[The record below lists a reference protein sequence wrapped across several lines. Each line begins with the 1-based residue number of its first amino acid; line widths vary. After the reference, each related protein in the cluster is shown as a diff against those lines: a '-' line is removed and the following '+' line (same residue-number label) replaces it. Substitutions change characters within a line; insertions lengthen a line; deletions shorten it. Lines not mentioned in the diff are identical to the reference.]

1 MRTGGK
7 STLAA
12 ITCALALW
20 GGGSDVAHAGF
31 SRAEADTSV
40 RVAWDYWHS
49 LRQPSILGLLDVEC
63 RPGRVTLDWQLDLG
77 PAMASASLGGC
88 LRPAPTIKLERRTIR
103 TLSDRH
109 GCAIIAHEFGHLLG
123 YGHVGDQR
131 SLMSG
136 ALSGGQTPPAG
147 ATWRRAWNRCERRL

>member
-1 MRTGGK
+1 VRTGGR

-12 ITCALALW
+12 LAGALALW
-20 GGGSDVAHAGF
+20 GGGSDIAHAGF

-49 LRQPSILGLLDVEC
+49 FKRPGLLDLLNGDC
-63 RPGRVTLDWQLDLG
+63 RPGRVTLDWRLDLG
-77 PAMASASLGGC
+77 DAMASASLEGC
-88 LRPAPTIKLERRTIR
+88 LELAPTIKLERPTIR

-109 GCAIIAHEFGHLLG
+109 GCAVITHEFGHLLG
-123 YGHVGDQR
+123 YGHVRDQR

-136 ALSGGQTPPAG
+136 ASSGGRTPPAG
-147 ATWRRAWNRCERRL
+147 ATWERAWNRCERRL